1 MSRVEVWAAGGLVWR
16 PAPAGPDGVEVLVVR
31 RPKYGDWSLPKG
43 KLDPGE
49 TWERAAVR
57 EVREETGYEVEVGD
71 YLGEVTYR
79 DHHRAPSVRKV
90 VRYWG
95 MRATRGGFTPHAE
108 VDEIRWLPP
117 AAAIESLSYDR
128 DRALVRTFLRSLVRD
143 EPG

>member
-1 MSRVEVWAAGGLVWR
+1 MRVEVRAAGGLVWR
-16 PAPAGPDGVEVLVVR
+16 PAPAEPDGVEVLLVR
-31 RPKYGDWSLPKG
+31 RPRYGDWSLPKG

-49 TWERAAVR
+49 TWLPAAIR

-71 YLGEVTYR
+71 YLGEVTYA
-79 DHHRAPSVRKV
+79 DRALARKV
-90 VRYWG
+90 VRYWA
-95 MRATRGGFTPHAE
+95 MRAAGGGFTPHAE

-117 AAAIESLSYDR
+117 AAAIESLTYDR